1 MFELAIE
8 RPPHWPSLEI
18 PPRPGDELNCSTQS
32 GEVQHPGQG
41 WGGVLPSNRL
51 MGMCRWM
58 GSHFHSWI
66 DYNGVAFSLEL
77 LEWDD
82 TFSAFGGTENSGW

>member
-32 GEVQHPGQG
+32 GEAQHPG
-41 WGGVLPSNRL
+41 GGYFLVI
-51 MGMCRWM
+51 G
-58 GSHFHSWI
+58 
-66 DYNGVAFSLEL
+66 
-77 LEWDD
+77 
-82 TFSAFGGTENSGW
+82 